1 MKKTTVLMILDGY
14 GITDNQDHNA
24 VAQAN
29 TPNLDKLMATY
40 PNTLGNASGLPV
52 GLPDGQMG
60 NSEVGH
66 TNIGAGRVVYQEL
79 TRISKAITDGDFF
92 DIPTLKNA
100 MTKAKADGT
109 ALHLCGLV
117 SDGGVHSHSEHLF
130 ALLKMAKDN
139 GLSQVYIHAFLD
151 GRDTAPTS
159 AVGYLKELQA
169 QIDGIGVGQIATMSG
184 RFYALDRD
192 NRWERVSQAY
202 DAMVNGK
209 GATTDNAISMV
220 EAYHAGTYGGEAL
233 TDEFV
238 LPTVVQDANNQ
249 PVGLVKAN
257 DTVIFFNFRPDR
269 ARELTAA
276 FCHENFDGFE
286 RSKGYF
292 PLNFLTFTDYDAS
305 INNKTVVFEKDNLQN
320 TLGEHVA
327 NLGLTQLRMAET
339 EKYPHVTFFF
349 SGGREE
355 PFAGEDRILVP
366 SPKVATYDLQPEMSA
381 PELTEKLVAAIESA
395 KYDLIVI
402 NYANPDMVGHTGDLQ
417 AVIKSIEVVDN
428 GVGQAYDAIK
438 KIGGQLFI
446 CADHGNADKMIDYD
460 TREPHTAHTTNQVP
474 FLVVNNASVKSLKSG
489 GKLGDI
495 AVSVLDLMGLE
506 PSADMTGESLI
517 VR

>member
-14 GITDNQDHNA
+14 GITDNQDHNG

-40 PNTLGNASGLPV
+40 PNTLGNASGLHV
-52 GLPDGQMG
+52 GLPEGQMG

-92 DIPTLKNA
+92 DLPVLKTA
-100 MTKAKADGT
+100 MIQAKTQGT

-139 GLSQVYIHAFLD
+139 GLTQVYVHAFLD

-159 AVGYLKELQA
+159 SVGYLRELQA
-169 QIDGIGVGQIATMSG
+169 QMDTIGVGQLATVSG
-184 RFYALDRD
+184 RYYAMDRD

-209 GATTDNAISMV
+209 GATATNGIEAV
-220 EAYHAGTYGGEAL
+220 ERYHAGTYGGDPL

-238 LPTVVQDANNQ
+238 LPTVVVTDDT
-249 PVGLVKAN
+249 PVGQVKAN

-276 FCHENFDGFE
+276 FCNENFESFP
-286 RSKGYF
+286 RTQGYV
-292 PLNFLTFTDYDAS
+292 PLNFLTFTDYDS
-305 INNKTVVFEKDNLQN
+305 SVTNKTVVFEKDNLQH
-320 TLGEHVA
+320 TLGEHIA
-327 NLGLTQLRMAET
+327 SLGLTQLRMAET

-349 SGGREE
+349 NGGREA
-355 PFAGEDRILVP
+355 PFVGEDRILVP

-381 PELTEKLVAAIESA
+381 PELTEKLVAAIEGA
-395 KYDLIVI
+395 TYDLIVI
-402 NYANPDMVGHTGDLQ
+402 NYANPDMVGHTGDLA
-417 AVIKSIEVVDN
+417 AVITSIEVVDD
-428 GVGQAYDAIK
+428 GVGQAYAAIK
-438 KIGGQLFI
+438 KMGGQLFI

-474 FLVVNNASVKSLKSG
+474 FIVVNNPAVKSLKAD

-495 AVSVLDLMGLE
+495 AVSVLDLMNLA
-506 PSADMTGESLI
+506 PSATMTGESLI